1 MGIFGNISEKIK
13 SAVPRSV
20 LRDLAEILTPDQ
32 IVLDESGLRAYE
44 TDALT
49 AYRVLPFVV
58 VMPTSTEQVA
68 AIAAISHRYGIP
80 LVPRGAG
87 TSLAGGAI
95 PVENAIVL
103 CISRMNRIL
112 EIDLTNRAAKVQ
124 AGVTNLAI
132 SAAVSKDGFF
142 YAPDPSS
149 QLACTI
155 AGNIAMNSGGAH
167 CLKYGVTTHNL
178 LGVKMVT
185 ADGQILDFGGSYLDP
200 AGYDFLSLIA
210 GSEGGLGIV
219 TEATVMLRA
228 MPEGARPMLLGF
240 ATHEEAG
247 DCVAAIIGEG
257 IIPVAIE
264 FMDKPAIA
272 ASEAHAHAGYP
283 LDVEALLIIEVEG
296 SNDEIDI
303 ALQQIGRIA
312 SRFNPSHKRVA
323 ETSEEA
329 AAIWLGRKSAFGA
342 LGRISE
348 YLCMD
353 GVIPL
358 SQLTHVLAKVTEIC
372 SANKLRVANIF
383 HAGDGNLHPLIMYDA
398 NRPGEFERVEKCGA
412 EILELCVLAGGCITG
427 EHGVGIEKRDL
438 MGLQFDEIDLKNQM
452 RIKLL
457 FDPNWMLNPN
467 KVFPLELAEQFRAE
481 MSEEITVKNDRSTGE
496 IA

>member
-1 MGIFGNISEKIK
+1 MGIFSKLQDKIK

-20 LRDLAEILTPDQ
+20 IRDLSELLSEDQ
-32 IVLDESGLRAYE
+32 IVLDQSGLKAYE

-49 AYRVLPFVV
+49 AIKVIPFVV
-58 VMPTSTEQVA
+58 VMPHTTEEVA
-68 AIAAISHRYGIP
+68 AIAAISHKYSIP

-95 PVENAIVL
+95 PLSNAIVICL
-103 CISRMNRIL
+103 SRMNRIL
-112 EIDLTNRAAKVQ
+112 DIDLTNRTATVQ

-132 SAAVSKDGFF
+132 SAAVDRDGFF

-149 QLACTI
+149 QLSCTI

-185 ADGQILDFGGSYLDP
+185 AEGEVLDFGGPYYDP
-200 AGYDFLSLIA
+200 AGYDFLSIIT

-219 TEATVMLRA
+219 TEATVMLRPK
-228 MPEGARPMLLGF
+228 PEGARPLLLGF
-240 ATHEEAG
+240 DTHDAAG
-247 DCVAAIIGEG
+247 DCVAAIIAAGHL
-257 IIPVAIE
+257 PVAIE
-264 FMDKPAIA
+264 FMDKPAIH
-272 ASEAHAHAGYP
+272 SCEKHANAGYP

-296 SNDEIDI
+296 SEEEIDVGI
-303 ALQQIGRIA
+303 QQILRIA
-312 SRFNPSHKRVA
+312 SQFNPSHKRVA
-323 ETSEEA
+323 QTKEEA

-358 SQLTHVLAKVTEIC
+358 SKLSHVLAKITEIC
-372 SANKLRVANIF
+372 KSYKFDVANIF

-427 EHGVGIEKRDL
+427 EHGVGVEKREL
-438 MGLQFDEIDLKNQM
+438 MGLQFDETDLYNQM
-452 RIKLL
+452 RIKLI
-457 FDPNWMLNPN
+457 FDPNWDLNPD
-467 KVFPLELAEQFRAE
+467 KVFPLEIAEKFREEE
-481 MSEEITVKNDRSTGE
+481 MIKPQGDNQ
-496 IA
+496 